1 MGCVLVS
8 DLAPTS
14 AAAATKKEAQAE
26 GWKTA
31 CDRRQ
36 DVDACAR
43 FGLALRWG
51 ELGPHRDVDAFLY
64 LEQACRLGSTRIGV
78 CQEAEIALW
87 NGSGR
92 RDPEDDEGDD
102 EDDEDDEYDE
112 DEPGPILDLR
122 PLLPMWEAEC
132 GRGAL
137 VACGKVGLAYEHP
150 IGAIS
155 AIEWT
160 HDQLGKPDAPPRDP
174 VVARNFYEKAC
185 PTGHVATS
193 IDGKKVPGASPLAC
207 TRLAVM
213 LWAGEGGPQDI
224 LGAVAAADR
233 GCQSALLLP
242 TALHEEACHA
252 GVEAREVL
260 KEAGREVPPLTPWA
274 SPSASRGTRPRAHV
288 EPGKHAEARLTN
300 GDSISGKPAIA
311 MDLAVGY
318 GLRVASLES
327 NPRPLHT
334 IRAGWG
340 LWFGFFG
347 LELEAKHSTDHPIAL
362 DTRTYSRGLESV
374 ALRLALPLPQ
384 GWFELG
390 GGVGV
395 GGMRI
400 NGGEKV
406 VWNGLRQTLRL
417 VVSPRQREVGSILA
431 FRLQVEELR
440 PDFSFPFRE
449 IALTLAF
456 DVGSVLGPGPAWPRS
471 R

>member
-1 MGCVLVS
+1 MAPYTDPNLNRLMNMKNRIRTMSILSLLALPLMTVS
-8 DLAPTS
+8 ANAAEPAKRIVPWDLAALAKTPAVHPTKERP
-14 AAAATKKEAQAE
+14 AAGMKSFFYEGAE
-26 GWKTA
+26 YK
-31 CDRRQ
+31 
-36 DVDACAR
+36 
-43 FGLALRWG
+43 
-51 ELGPHRDVDAFLY
+51 
-64 LEQACRLGSTRIGV
+64 
-78 CQEAEIALW
+78 
-87 NGSGR
+87 
-92 RDPEDDEGDD
+92 
-102 EDDEDDEYDE
+102 
-112 DEPGPILDLR
+112 
-122 PLLPMWEAEC
+122 
-132 GRGAL
+132 
-137 VACGKVGLAYEHP
+137 
-150 IGAIS
+150 
-155 AIEWT
+155 
-160 HDQLGKPDAPPRDP
+160 GKPTWVFAYYAAP
-174 VVARNFYEKAC
+174 EGKA
-185 PTGHVATS
+185 P
-193 IDGKKVPGASPLAC
+193 
-207 TRLAVM
+207 
-213 LWAGEGGPQDI
+213 EGGWP
-224 LGAVAAADR
+224 AVVCAH
-233 GCQSALLLP
+233 GGGG
-242 TALHEEACHA
+242 TAFPDW
-252 GVEAREVL
+252 VRQWN
-260 KEAGREVPPLTPWA
+260 K
-274 SPSASRGTRPRAHV
+274 
-288 EPGKHAEARLTN
+288 N
-300 GDSISGKPAIA
+300 GYAAIA